1 MSVPMEQWDLP
12 KWYFPMMKIL
22 LPTSDIGV
30 LVVEWLLPSILTW
43 YKENIMRE
51 DMEVTSPEDHF
62 DNSVIKEHIK
72 RVLGSKSRL
81 FVKYDH
87 YEIYELKLSG
97 YSCGEI
103 AKMYDVSRSYIATMI
118 NWIELR
124 LRKNLEFLTK

>member
-1 MSVPMEQWDLP
+1 MNVPMEQWDLP
-12 KWYFPMMKIL
+12 KWYFPMMKTL
-22 LPTSDIGV
+22 QATSDIGV

-97 YSCGEI
+97 YSCAEI
-103 AKMYDVSRSYIATMI
+103 AKMYDVSRSFIAMMI

-124 LRKNLEFLTK
+124 LRKNLEFLI

>member
-1 MSVPMEQWDLP
+1 MSVPMEQWDGL
-12 KWYFPMMKIL
+12 KLSFPMMKIL
-22 LPTSDIGV
+22 RATSDIGV
-30 LVVEWLLPSILTW
+30 LVVGWLLPSILTW

-51 DMEVTSPEDHF
+51 VMEVTSPEDHF

-72 RVLGSKSRL
+72 KVLGSKSRL

-103 AKMYDVSRSYIATMI
+103 AKMYDVSRSFIAMMI

-124 LRKNLEFLTK
+124 LRKNLEFLI

>member
-1 MSVPMEQWDLP
+1 
-12 KWYFPMMKIL
+12 
-22 LPTSDIGV
+22 
-30 LVVEWLLPSILTW
+30 
-43 YKENIMRE
+43 MRE

-103 AKMYDVSRSYIATMI
+103 AKMYDVSRSFISMMI

-124 LRKNLEFLTK
+124 LRKNLEFLI

>member
-1 MSVPMEQWDLP
+1 MEQWDGL
-12 KWYFPMMKIL
+12 KLSFPMMKIL
-22 LPTSDIGV
+22 RATSDIGV
-30 LVVEWLLPSILTW
+30 LVVGWLLPSILTW

-51 DMEVTSPEDHF
+51 VMEVTSPEDHF
-62 DNSVIKEHIK
+62 DNNVIKEHIK
-72 RVLGSKSRL
+72 KVLGSKSRL

-118 NWIELR
+118 NWIELK

>member
-1 MSVPMEQWDLP
+1 MNVPMEQWDLP
-12 KWYFPMMKIL
+12 KWYFPMMKTL
-22 LPTSDIGV
+22 RLTSDIGV

-72 RVLGSKSRL
+72 KVLGSKSRL

-103 AKMYDVSRSYIATMI
+103 AKMYDVSRSFIAMMI

-124 LRKNLEFLTK
+124 LRKNLEFLI

>member
-1 MSVPMEQWDLP
+1 MNVPMEQWDLP
-12 KWYFPMMKIL
+12 KWYFPMMKTLQAI
-22 LPTSDIGV
+22 SDIGV

-51 DMEVTSPEDHF
+51 VMEVTSPEDHF
-62 DNSVIKEHIK
+62 DNNVIKEHIK
-72 RVLGSKSRL
+72 KVLGSKSRL

-97 YSCGEI
+97 YSCAEI
-103 AKMYDVSRSYIATMI
+103 AKMYDVSRSFIAMMI

-124 LRKNLEFLTK
+124 LRKNLEFLI

>member
-1 MSVPMEQWDLP
+1 MSVPMEQWDGL
-12 KWYFPMMKIL
+12 KLSFPMMKIL
-22 LPTSDIGV
+22 RATSDIGV
-30 LVVEWLLPSILTW
+30 LVVGWLLPSILTW

-51 DMEVTSPEDHF
+51 VMEVTSPEDHF
-62 DNSVIKEHIK
+62 DNNVIKEHIK
-72 RVLGSKSRL
+72 KVLGSKSRL

-103 AKMYDVSRSYIATMI
+103 AKMYDVSRSFIAMMI

-124 LRKNLEFLTK
+124 LRKNLEFLI

>member
-1 MSVPMEQWDLP
+1 
-12 KWYFPMMKIL
+12 
-22 LPTSDIGV
+22 
-30 LVVEWLLPSILTW
+30 
-43 YKENIMRE
+43 MRE
-51 DMEVTSPEDHF
+51 EMEVISPEDVF
-62 DNSVIKEHIK
+62 DNKVIDEYIK
-72 RVLGSKSRL
+72 KTLGSKSRL
-81 FVKYDH
+81 FAKYDH

>member
-1 MSVPMEQWDLP
+1 
-12 KWYFPMMKIL
+12 
-22 LPTSDIGV
+22 
-30 LVVEWLLPSILTW
+30 
-43 YKENIMRE
+43 MRE
-51 DMEVTSPEDHF
+51 VMEVTSPEDHF
-62 DNSVIKEHIK
+62 DNNVIKEHIK
-72 RVLGSKSRL
+72 KALGSKSRL

>member
-1 MSVPMEQWDLP
+1 
-12 KWYFPMMKIL
+12 
-22 LPTSDIGV
+22 
-30 LVVEWLLPSILTW
+30 
-43 YKENIMRE
+43 MRE

>member
-12 KWYFPMMKIL
+12 KWYFPMMKTL
-22 LPTSDIGV
+22 RLTSDIGV

-72 RVLGSKSRL
+72 KVLGSKSRL

-103 AKMYDVSRSYIATMI
+103 AKMYDVSRSFIAMMI

-124 LRKNLEFLTK
+124 LRKNLEFLI

>member
-1 MSVPMEQWDLP
+1 MNVPMEQWDLP
-12 KWYFPMMKIL
+12 KWYFPMMKTLQAI
-22 LPTSDIGV
+22 SDIGV
-30 LVVEWLLPSILTW
+30 LVVEGLLPSILTW
-43 YKENIMRE
+43 YRENIMRE

-72 RVLGSKSRL
+72 KVLGSKSRL

-103 AKMYDVSRSYIATMI
+103 AKMYDVSRSFIAMMI

-124 LRKNLEFLTK
+124 LRKNLEFLI